1 VVENADGHG
10 ASSCYI
16 VLLHRPAAAI
26 KYVFVQVVAH
36 TVYHTLVFTVRL
48 TMDRRLFHQL
58 FRVVLGKS
66 TFNMTAIIEI
76 FLCLVYLSCPKQ
88 L

>member
-36 TVYHTLVFTVRL
+36 TVYHTTRFY
-48 TMDRRLFHQL
+48 
-58 FRVVLGKS
+58 S
-66 TFNMTAIIEI
+66 TADDGQTAVSPTLPCRPWQEH
-76 FLCLVYLSCPKQ
+76 FQ
-88 L
+88 HDGDH